1 MAGDP
6 DWGLLLLRLARGSEL
21 AASLGL
27 FGTLL
32 FAALIALPLERRGA
46 RETGRAK
53 LLRLIRIALALKLAA
68 TLVWL
73 PAQAA
78 RMSAPDESRS
88 YAELLLLVAS
98 DTTFGLALLLRT
110 GLFIIAVLL
119 AGRLLSRWRVS
130 LAAGSAAVALGL
142 QPWLG
147 HAAADGSLI
156 LPVLVGIHVL
166 AAGAWLGGLVP
177 LAIVIRAYPGKIA
190 QAAARRFSWI
200 GLAAVAVLAAAAWFQ
215 SLDLI
220 GDVGGWFGTPYG
232 LVALAKAGGLVLLLA
247 LAALNKLA
255 LTPRLLAAEARRAL
269 LLSIAAEI
277 AVGLAIIV
285 AAVAMATLPPGAHE
299 QSLWPFPSQPDL
311 SRIGEAYYAK
321 ELWRTA
327 ALAGV
332 VAAALAA
339 LSWRRTRL
347 VGPLAAAVALY
358 LLPLPNLRLLAK
370 PAVPTS
376 FQRSETGFTVSSI
389 ARGEEL
395 VRALCIAEC
404 FRPNDDPSDLT
415 PYAVWAR
422 PDGDF
427 YGWLTDVFD
436 RIGHSPFP
444 RGTIAQLEPRQRW
457 LLIDYFRA
465 RAAGT
470 VVRKAGIWRS
480 PVLAPNVMLDCAAGR
495 IQLSELKGRIVELI
509 ASHDGALAAPPFDP
523 AVATVLLTQ
532 REDVLAAD
540 PSFAC
545 STTSPDA
552 WTAFALMAGVAP
564 GKLDGTRFLID
575 ANGWLR
581 SRFLPDSFPAE
592 EVLAGARRQELTRIA
607 AAPFEAAGIGT
618 HRH

>member
-1 MAGDP
+1 MAGDL
-6 DWGLLLLRLARGSEL
+6 DWGLVLLRLARGGEL
-21 AASLGL
+21 VGSLAL
-27 FGTLL
+27 FGALL
-32 FAALIALPLERRGA
+32 FAALIALPLERSGA
-46 RETGRAK
+46 REAGRAK

-78 RMSAPDESRS
+78 RMAAPDETRS
-88 YAELLLLVAS
+88 HAELLLLVAS
-98 DTTFGLALLLRT
+98 DTTFGLALLART
-110 GLFIIAVLL
+110 GFLVIAVLL
-119 AGRLLSRWRVS
+119 AGHLVYRWRVS
-130 LAAGSAAVALGL
+130 LAAATAAVALGL

-147 HAAADGSLI
+147 HAAADGSLV
-156 LPVLVGIHVL
+156 LPILVGLHVV
-166 AAGAWLGGLVP
+166 AAGAWLGGLPP
-177 LAIVIRAYPGKIA
+177 LAIVIRAYPGGLA

-200 GLAAVAVLAAAAWFQ
+200 GLAAVVVLAATAWLQ

-247 LAALNKLA
+247 LAALNKLV
-255 LTPRLLAAEARRAL
+255 LTPRLFAAKARRAL
-269 LLSIAAEI
+269 LLSISAETV
-277 AVGLAIIV
+277 VGLAVVV

-321 ELWRTA
+321 ELWRAA

-332 VAAALAA
+332 VTAGLLALF
-339 LSWRRTRL
+339 WRWTRL
-347 VGPLAAAVALY
+347 AGPLVAAVALY

-404 FRPNDDPSDLT
+404 FRLNDDPSDLT

-436 RIGHSPFP
+436 KIGHSPFP
-444 RGTIAQLEPRQRW
+444 PGTIARLEPRQRW

-465 RAAGT
+465 RAAGS

-480 PVLAPNVMLDCAAGR
+480 PVLAPNVMLDCVAGR
-495 IQLSELKGRIVELI
+495 IQLSELRGGIVELI
-509 ASHDGALAAPPFDP
+509 ASREGAVAAPPADP

-532 REDVLAAD
+532 REDVAAAAAG
-540 PSFAC
+540 FAC
-545 STTSPDA
+545 LTTSPDA
-552 WTAFALMAGVAP
+552 WAAFGLMAGVAP
-564 GKLDGTRFLID
+564 DRLDGARFLID

-592 EVLAGARRQELTRIA
+592 QVLAGARQQELTRIA